1 MLCLGCVI
9 AEINQD
15 ASLCQ
20 MLILQ
25 GMDFGIKLI
34 FSFSSQ
40 VVLLV
45 ALLTSLFLLVRIV
58 KAWGSVKEESTGGER
73 GLKGMGMEELRRR
86 EEELSRREVEREEER
101 GVEEWQKRMQYDGGG
116 AEVWDMSAMQK
127 GKTGAVDD
135 VQFIDVMRTKPKVS
149 FSVSSTL
156 DKLLQEERRLH
167 NTNPRKVVEL
177 PWPAGPTVG
186 GGVPILPKGGAGGIS
201 GVKAS
206 LKVHMQNAVYNI

>member
-1 MLCLGCVI
+1 M
-9 AEINQD
+9 
-15 ASLCQ
+15 
-20 MLILQ
+20 
-25 GMDFGIKLI
+25 
-34 FSFSSQ
+34 
-40 VVLLV
+40 V
-45 ALLTSLFLLVRIV
+45 ALIAFFFLLVRLV
-58 KAWGSVKEESTGGER
+58 RAWGSAREETVGGER
-73 GLKGMGMEELRRR
+73 GLKGMMGEGELRRR

-101 GVEEWQKRMQYDGGG
+101 GVEEWQKRMGG
-116 AEVWDMSAMQK
+116 AAEIWDMSAMQK

-156 DKLLQEERRLH
+156 DKLLQEERKLH

-186 GGVPILPKGGAGGIS
+186 GGVPILPQGGAGGIS

-206 LKVHMQNAVYNI
+206 LKVHAVIGGSKFLNIRFFKMQPNIVVILALRSTEHLEFSLILQK

>member
-1 MLCLGCVI
+1 M
-9 AEINQD
+9 
-15 ASLCQ
+15 
-20 MLILQ
+20 
-25 GMDFGIKLI
+25 
-34 FSFSSQ
+34 
-40 VVLLV
+40 V
-45 ALLTSLFLLVRIV
+45 ALITFFFLLVRLV
-58 KAWGSVKEESTGGER
+58 RAWGSAREETVGGER
-73 GLKGMGMEELRRR
+73 GLKGMMGEGELRRR

-101 GVEEWQKRMQYDGGG
+101 GVEEWQKRMGGG
-116 AEVWDMSAMQK
+116 AEIWDMSAMQK

-156 DKLLQEERRLH
+156 DKLLQEERKLH

-186 GGVPILPKGGAGGIS
+186 GGVPILPQGGAGGIS

-206 LKVHMQNAVYNI
+206 LKVDAVIGGSKFLNIRFFKMQPKIVVVLVLRSTAHLEFSLILQK

>member
-1 MLCLGCVI
+1 M
-9 AEINQD
+9 
-15 ASLCQ
+15 
-20 MLILQ
+20 
-25 GMDFGIKLI
+25 
-34 FSFSSQ
+34 
-40 VVLLV
+40 V
-45 ALLTSLFLLVRIV
+45 ALITFFFLLVRLV
-58 KAWGSVKEESTGGER
+58 RAWGSAREETVGGER
-73 GLKGMGMEELRRR
+73 GLKGMMGEGELRRR

-101 GVEEWQKRMQYDGGG
+101 GVEEWQKRMGGG
-116 AEVWDMSAMQK
+116 AEIWDMSAMQK

-156 DKLLQEERRLH
+156 DKLLQEERKLH

-186 GGVPILPKGGAGGIS
+186 GGVPILPQGGAGGIS

-206 LKVHMQNAVYNI
+206 LKVYAVIEGSKFLNIRFSKMQPKIVVVLVLRSTAHLEFSLILQK

>member
-1 MLCLGCVI
+1 M
-9 AEINQD
+9 
-15 ASLCQ
+15 
-20 MLILQ
+20 
-25 GMDFGIKLI
+25 
-34 FSFSSQ
+34 
-40 VVLLV
+40 V
-45 ALLTSLFLLVRIV
+45 ALITSFFLLLRLVT
-58 KAWGSVKEESTGGER
+58 AWGSAKEETIGKER
-73 GLKGMGMEELRRR
+73 GLKGMMGEGELRRR

-101 GVEEWQKRMQYDGGG
+101 GVEEWQRRMQHEVGGP
-116 AEVWDMSAMQK
+116 EIWDMSAMQK

-156 DKLLQEERRLH
+156 DKLLEEERRLH
-167 NTNPRKVVEL
+167 NTSPRKGVEL

-206 LKVHMQNAVYNI
+206 LKVCSCMQSSRDRSMKVEASLKRCLHRS

>member
-1 MLCLGCVI
+1 M
-9 AEINQD
+9 
-15 ASLCQ
+15 
-20 MLILQ
+20 
-25 GMDFGIKLI
+25 
-34 FSFSSQ
+34 
-40 VVLLV
+40 V
-45 ALLTSLFLLVRIV
+45 ALITFFFLLVRLV
-58 KAWGSVKEESTGGER
+58 TAWGSAREETVGGER
-73 GLKGMGMEELRRR
+73 GLKGMMGEGELRRR

-101 GVEEWQKRMQYDGGG
+101 GVEEWQKRMGGG
-116 AEVWDMSAMQK
+116 AEIWDMSAMQK

-156 DKLLQEERRLH
+156 DKLLQEERKLH

-186 GGVPILPKGGAGGIS
+186 GGVPILPQGGAGGIS

-206 LKVHMQNAVYNI
+206 LKVDAVIGGPNSSTLDFLRCNQKLWLY